1 MRPLHTF
8 ILKLFSRCNLNC
20 TYCYMYNLAD
30 QSYLSQPRRMTDAVI
45 ETTLRQIKAHLD
57 AHEKKTAHFVLHGGE
72 PLLGGARYLEKLFKA
87 IDAQLDPSIYRIKI
101 GIQSNGIL
109 FNQSIGDLLRAR
121 NASIG
126 ISLDGPPQINDRSR
140 VDHAGRGSS
149 ARVEKSLELL
159 SIEPYRKSFAG
170 FLVVVDVEADPLE
183 VYRYLASFNP
193 PSIDFLLPYDNHTRR
208 PRGKEQFDNTVYA
221 DWLLAI
227 FDAWWRE
234 KSTVRIRE
242 FDNIIRMLM
251 GGRSK
256 VESLGLEPVD
266 IIVVETNGDIEMV
279 DSLKGT
285 YEGAT
290 HLGFNVADTSFDDVV
305 RHNMVEFR
313 RLGMESLSE
322 TCQACSLA
330 GVCGGGYLPNRYNAD
345 NGFRNPSVYCHD
357 LQKLI
362 GTIQGALRNAVRP
375 REVHSV
381 A

>member
-1 MRPLHTF
+1 
-8 ILKLFSRCNLNC
+8 
-20 TYCYMYNLAD
+20 MYNLAD
-30 QSYLSQPRRMTDAVI
+30 QSYLDQPRRMTDAVI
-45 ETTLRQIKAHLD
+45 ETTLRQIKVHLD

-87 IDAQLDPSIYRIKI
+87 IDAQLDPSVYRIKI

-109 FNQSIGDLLRAR
+109 FNKSIGDLLRAR

-149 ARVEKSLELL
+149 ARVEKALELL
-159 SIEPYRKSFAG
+159 AVEPYRKSFAG
-170 FLVVVDVEADPLE
+170 FLVVVDVDADPIE
-183 VYRYLASFNP
+183 VYRYLAGFNP

-208 PRGKEQFDNTVYA
+208 PRGKAQFDNTVYA

-227 FDAWWRE
+227 FNAWWRE
-234 KSTVRIRE
+234 KSTIRIRE

-290 HLGFNVADTSFDDVV
+290 HLGFNVADTSFDEVA

-313 RLGMESLSE
+313 RLGMESLSD
-322 TCQACSLA
+322 TCQSCSLA
-330 GVCGGGYLPNRYNAD
+330 GVCGGGYLPNRYNAE

-362 GTIQGALRNAVRP
+362 GTIQGALRDAVRP
-375 REVHSV
+375 REVHNV